1 MGSMDAPARW
11 ADVLVRTVVAAVVAF
26 VVLQLKEWFDA
37 GAFDTSGTAVD
48 AAWIAGG
55 TLVVNAVLKWAK
67 SA

>member
-11 ADVLVRTVVAAVVAF
+11 ADVLVRTLLAAVVAF

-37 GAFDTSGTAVD
+37 GQFDTAGTAVD

-55 TLVVNAVLKWAK
+55 TLVLNAVLKWTK